1 MLSSTRHILHYVYK
15 YNVLELSLYLDCNFV
30 EHELENKFGRADYIF
45 GIVTIPDTDVG

>member
-30 EHELENKFGRADYIF
+30 EHELENKFARADSS